1 MSQIASSSQPR
12 SFTLLEDYQG
22 RNNGKIR
29 DFKKGETVVG
39 FFFMPKLPAGV
50 DPASVRLAPQVNVE
64 GYIIPLSILKEV
76 PKVEIAEEN
85 KLVGQTKQMIK
96 TTNFKQGATL
106 GAILGAGYGF
116 FNNKSVFFSA
126 LVGMMSGGV
135 LGHFLFNGKKT
146 EIKPKPSAQVSPI
159 TK

>member
-1 MSQIASSSQPR
+1 MSETAGTPQQR

-39 FFFMPKLPAGV
+39 FYFMPKLPAGV
-50 DPASVRLAPQVNVE
+50 DPASVRIVPQVNVE
-64 GYIIPLSILKEV
+64 GYIIPSQILKEV
-76 PKVEIAEEN
+76 PKVEVKDEN

-146 EIKPKPSAQVSPI
+146 DIKPKPSVQTSTL